1 MGREDPDEVFE
12 FDLEQKK
19 QERQNI
25 GTGGGWKVNKEILIQ
40 IITISPKSK

>member
-19 QERQNI
+19 QRATKYWN
-25 GTGGGWKVNKEILIQ
+25 GWRLKGK
-40 IITISPKSK
+40 